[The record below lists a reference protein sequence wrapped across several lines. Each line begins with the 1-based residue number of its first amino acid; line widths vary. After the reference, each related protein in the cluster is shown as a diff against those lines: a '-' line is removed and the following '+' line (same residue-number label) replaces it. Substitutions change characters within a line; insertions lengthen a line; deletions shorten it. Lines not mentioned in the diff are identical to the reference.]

1 LHHEKFNAF
10 TMEIVKDPCK
20 VKKVKKE
27 VQEKKIYKL
36 IDFFGC
42 LKGQISYNE
51 SIFDFAK

>member
-1 LHHEKFNAF
+1 
-10 TMEIVKDPCK
+10 METVKEPCK

-27 VQEKKIYKL
+27 APEKKIYRL